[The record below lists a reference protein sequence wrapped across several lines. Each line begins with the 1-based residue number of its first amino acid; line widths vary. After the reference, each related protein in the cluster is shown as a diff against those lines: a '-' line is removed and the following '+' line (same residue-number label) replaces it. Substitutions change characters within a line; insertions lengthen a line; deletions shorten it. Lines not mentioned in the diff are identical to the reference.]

1 MALTT
6 NSEKVLEKIAE
17 DLKAAGIDLTVTAL
31 AMARR
36 YIDVKLSHLDFDEI
50 ESLMER
56 FACGIEKVTEKTTRY
71 FMGKG

>member
-1 MALTT
+1 MAITT

-17 DLKAAGIDLTVTAL
+17 DLEDAGIDLTVTAL

-36 YIDVKLSHLDFDEI
+36 YIDVKLNHLDFDEI
-50 ESLMER
+50 KALMER
-56 FACGIEKVTEKTTRY
+56 FACDIEKVTEKTTRY